1 MLSRTLTLHV
11 GNTKMSNQALDLLID
26 CELLKSNG
34 KIIDIYK
41 ISKSELSRRFLHFTQ
56 ARQESIHAEFDA
68 HPTDSRLNAQFSTS
82 SSKFSKEN
90 TLSSLLV
97 YNRIILDDPLVSPQS
112 SISIDDLHKGL
123 QFYSWLHPLIRSG
136 FVNVYPIDYYNKPSE
151 DIPIL
156 SSEDAFRSSISP
168 KIHDYAHK
176 HAALKSTIMED
187 GRVFVLQED
196 AIIKRRSALT
206 VTFENDRFYSG
217 VSMFRFERMENFK
230 SNDGKLHYEKSWD
243 KDEILSEEK
252 FKQWAYQATNQAIM
266 ARLKAICNQASLAQ
280 KLGHTYITE
289 SEFEST
295 LLSLSNTQGAEPISP
310 GVKFLNLNESFL
322 NIESPNTIIELRNKY
337 PTAFERF
344 NSTLISA
351 SEDLHGVETEEFD
364 RKCKILFQKEIMPQ
378 VDEVRSAIG
387 QISSGLLKGTLT
399 SLSGVSLAISTGA
412 TIALV
417 PALLATASAALSET
431 IPTLRELQ
439 LKKQRP
445 GYIWHRLTR

>member
-1 MLSRTLTLHV
+1 
-11 GNTKMSNQALDLLID
+11 MSNQALDLLID

-34 KIIDIYK
+34 KTIDIYK
-41 ISKSELSRRFLHFTQ
+41 IPRSELSRRFSHFTK

-68 HPTDSRLNAQFSTS
+68 YPTDSKLNAQFSTWS
-82 SSKFSKEN
+82 SQYSKEK

-97 YNRIILDDPLVSPQS
+97 YNRIILNDPLVSSHS
-112 SISIDDLHKGL
+112 SIDMDDLHKGL
-123 QFYSWLHPLIRSG
+123 QFYSWLYPLIRSG
-136 FVNVYPIDYYNKPSE
+136 FVNVYPINYYNNPSQ

-156 SSEDAFRSSISP
+156 CSEDAFKSSISP

-176 HAALKSTIMED
+176 NATLKSAAMDDE
-187 GRVFVLQED
+187 GRMLILRED
-196 AIIKRRSALT
+196 ASIKRRSAL
-206 VTFENDRFYSG
+206 VVNFENDRLYSG
-217 VSMFRFERMENFK
+217 ANLFRFERMENFK

-243 KDEILSEEK
+243 KDEVLSEEK

-266 ARLKAICNQASLAQ
+266 ARLKAICNQSSLAQ

-295 LLSLSNTQGAEPISP
+295 LLSLSNTQDAEPISP

-351 SEDLHGVETEEFD
+351 SEDLHGTSAEEFD
-364 RKCKILFQKEIMPQ
+364 RNCKVLFQNEIMPQ
-378 VDEVRSAIG
+378 VDEIRSAIG

-399 SLSGVSLAISTGA
+399 SLSSVSLAISTGS

-417 PALLATASAALSET
+417 PGLIATASMALSET

-445 GYIWHRLTR
+445 GYIWHRLTM

>member
-1 MLSRTLTLHV
+1 
-11 GNTKMSNQALDLLID
+11 MSNQALDLLID
-26 CELLKSNG
+26 CELLKPNG
-34 KIIDIYK
+34 KPINIYK
-41 ISKSELSRRFLHFTQ
+41 IPKSELSRRFSHFIQ
-56 ARQESIHAEFDA
+56 ARQESIHAEFDVYL
-68 HPTDSRLNAQFSTS
+68 TDSKLNAQFSTS

-97 YNRIILDDPLVSPQS
+97 YNRIILDDPLVSPRS
-112 SISIDDLHKGL
+112 SISMDDLYKGL

-136 FVNVYPIDYYNKPSE
+136 FVNVYPIDYYNNPSE

-156 SSEDAFRSSISP
+156 RSEDAFRSSISP
-168 KIHDYAHK
+168 EIHDYAHK
-176 HAALKSTIMED
+176 HAALKSTITED

-196 AIIKRRSALT
+196 ASIKRRSALT

-230 SNDGKLHYEKSWD
+230 SSDGKLHYDKRWD

-289 SEFEST
+289 SESEFEST

-337 PTAFERF
+337 STAFERF

-351 SEDLHGVETEEFD
+351 SEDLHGVEIEEFN
-364 RKCKILFQKEIMPQ
+364 RKCKTLFQNEIMPQ
-378 VDEVRSAIG
+378 VDEIRSAIG

-399 SLSGVSLAISTGA
+399 SLSSVSLAISTGS

-417 PALLATASAALSET
+417 PALIATATMALSET

-445 GYIWHRLTR
+445 GYIWHRLTM